1 MIRHI
6 LPRAE
11 WGGWSGDA
19 VTVEPAKPVDRQ
31 RDEVVGGIL
40 FIQWLGLAVEIAVGK
55 VRRP

>member
-1 MIRHI
+1 MIRHL

-19 VTVEPAKPVDRQ
+19 VTVDSAKPVDRQ

-40 FIQWLGLAVEIAVGK
+40 FIQWLGLTVEIAVGK